1 MGCLSHIANLVASI
15 IIEAGGGYVG
25 VYYILSTFVMSENFH
40 NITLELK
47 KNAIELFVKLV
58 FRPM

>member
-1 MGCLSHIANLVASI
+1 MGCLQMQQDWLYVI

>member
-1 MGCLSHIANLVASI
+1 MGCLQMQQDWLYVI
-15 IIEAGGGYVG
+15 IIEAGGRYVG